1 MDFRFR
7 KAERIT
13 SLKDIEHLFE
23 RGCSSSVNVSPLLAV
38 WQQRPAVT
46 ADGRRSVKVLVSV
59 AKKRLRH
66 AVDRNRTKRQIRE
79 AYRLHREQLDRVVA
93 DSGKELLIAFVW
105 QSDTLEPT
113 ERVSEAMRRILA
125 FIAQR
130 TTTTQKFS

>member
-66 AVDRNRTKRQIRE
+66 AVDRNRAKRQIRE

>member
-66 AVDRNRTKRQIRE
+66 AVDRNRAKRQIRE
-79 AYRLHREQLDRVVA
+79 AYRLHREHLDRVVA